1 MSRDYRHGHKS
12 KHKNFQRRSQTADR
26 QALKSQAVSKIWF
39 VGVLVSVTF
48 LAGFW
53 VVKHFMNTS
62 QSKDAVAPSKIYAE
76 ATQAKGTDMTQ
87 PKTQPV
93 IKVEALALDEQNAQ
107 APSLQVP
114 ALKATAPNNS
124 NNNQPQYSFYQ
135 GLKDTE
141 VVVHAVPISIELDA
155 TYYILAGTFGSE
167 NGALKEQKR
176 LADLGQVVEVTQFTD
191 HRRTHHRLMVGPFN
205 DRLLMNAKRNELRR
219 LGIKTALIK
228 SN

>member
-76 ATQAKGTDMTQ
+76 ATRWR
-87 PKTQPV
+87 
-93 IKVEALALDEQNAQ
+93 L
-107 APSLQVP
+107 
-114 ALKATAPNNS
+114 LKFMQRQHRP
-124 NNNQPQYSFYQ
+124 
-135 GLKDTE
+135 
-141 VVVHAVPISIELDA
+141 
-155 TYYILAGTFGSE
+155 
-167 NGALKEQKR
+167 KEQ
-176 LADLGQVVEVTQFTD
+176 T
-191 HRRTHHRLMVGPFN
+191 
-205 DRLLMNAKRNELRR
+205 
-219 LGIKTALIK
+219 
-228 SN
+228 